1 MRGIKET
8 EDTLPAARFHMH
20 VNGLGSLVDRP
31 AAWINER
38 VTDGSK

>member
-8 EDTLPAARFHMH
+8 EDALPAARFHMH
-20 VNGLGSLVDRP
+20 VNGLGGLVGP

-38 VTDGSK
+38 VTDGSR